1 MIREHAA
8 PKHIQILTGLMT
20 CPKCEG
26 KGTFTNGTLATEGID
41 KGYPIKFTCGCEVL
55 KLWWMLLRKN
65 VPLHD
70 VDIFLSQLIPSSK
83 SRLKLDKQKEIIE
96 YMKANPNQSYAFFG
110 AAGTSKTTYGVALY
124 ENVLWNYVAKYWTD
138 RNGAHQPTIWR
149 KSAKYLL
156 DEFVNFSTSK
166 EVAGKAAKEPSV
178 NRRIIEKAARYG
190 KTPRLFLE
198 EIDKTRYTE
207 FKTAQVFELFDAIYE
222 NNGQLVF
229 NSNLTP
235 EEFEKQFFRASDAE
249 ALVRRITEAGKV
261 FNFHEEGWT
270 E

>member
-1 MIREHAA
+1 MSSLALR
-8 PKHIQILTGLMT
+8 PGDSLTILKDGFVNRLQNGKFPPHPALQATVLGLL
-20 CPKCEG
+20 PRW
-26 KGTFTNGTLATEGID
+26 D
-41 KGYPIKFTCGCEVL
+41 SH
-55 KLWWMLLRKN
+55 
-65 VPLHD
+65 PLVH
-70 VDIFLSQLIPSSK
+70 
-83 SRLKLDKQKEIIE
+83 
-96 YMKANPNQSYAFFG
+96 ANPNQSYAFFG

-222 NNGQLVF
+222 NNGRLVF